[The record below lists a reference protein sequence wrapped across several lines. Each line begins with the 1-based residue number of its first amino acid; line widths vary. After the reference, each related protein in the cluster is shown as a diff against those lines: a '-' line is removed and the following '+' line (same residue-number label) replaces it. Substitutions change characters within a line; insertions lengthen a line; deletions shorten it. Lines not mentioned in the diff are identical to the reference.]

1 MRNKANFAILE
12 GFLSELIGEDI
23 RIESILE
30 GESNKEDK
38 YQKFNR
44 VDALV
49 QNSKG
54 ELIIIEIQ
62 NNQEQDYL
70 LRILFGPPFYWYD
83 RICRHSQP

>member
-1 MRNKANFAILE
+1 LPTF
-12 GFLSELIGEDI
+12 IGNY
-23 RIESILE
+23 LHLLQ
-30 GESNKEDK
+30 DK

-62 NNQEQDYL
+62 NNQEHDYL
-70 LRILFGPPFYWYD
+70 LRILFGASILLVK
-83 RICRHSQP
+83 RIRKIYRTAVLRKKPDPIELQGWRD